1 MPNHHG
7 IFVNELASR
16 KVAILRNRYS
26 NEAHHKK
33 YQTWFSG
40 SAIARWN
47 QCSFVQYG
55 KTGNVTW

>member
-33 YQTWFSG
+33 IRRGFLAVPLPDGISVL
-40 SAIARWN
+40 
-47 QCSFVQYG
+47 SFNTG
-55 KTGNVTW
+55 KRAM

>member
-1 MPNHHG
+1 MLNHHG

-33 YQTWFSG
+33 ISDVVFWLPLPDGISVLSLNT
-40 SAIARWN
+40 
-47 QCSFVQYG
+47 G
-55 KTGNVTW
+55 KRAM